1 MAIANSPNA
10 TRSRRE
16 VREQRSASA
25 PRSRLAVVSARKLQQ
40 RAQRRRAR
48 MIAIFAAGFVVVG
61 LLVVVT
67 GQALVASQQLRL
79 DNLQSRLSTATA
91 TNENLELRRAQLTAP
106 TTVLQIAEHNLHMVA
121 PASVT
126 YLSPVNPGTT
136 VSQAAAAKK

>member
-10 TRSRRE
+10 TRARRA
-16 VREQRSASA
+16 VRETRPSSA

-48 MIAIFAAGFVVVG
+48 VIALLAAGFVVVG

-67 GQALVASQQLRL
+67 GQALVASQQLHL
-79 DNLQSRLSTATA
+79 DNLQSQLATATA

-106 TTVLQIAEHNLHMVA
+106 TTVLQIAEHHLHMVS

-136 VSQAAAAKK
+136 VSQAAAGKK